1 MQTTTVTT
9 AAREYAR
16 RPKDEQI
23 PTIADMIAT
32 AQADR
37 DHCVERQYNWKDLE
51 ATYADA
57 RVLLASPKGA
67 APLSHWAFGQM
78 ARSLGAPASYL
89 RELPPALA
97 AQCLNFG
104 ISETPVGQTAKI
116 LARRA
121 NGQPPL
127 IRAITSDTYTRVWDG
142 DLYDRVNRDILQYKT
157 PNGEW
162 QNAPTW
168 AGESIAGYRSDRD
181 SFLFQV
187 DGGSIVNDPS
197 VGREGDG
204 RLFRGIMIRNS
215 EVGASSITIEV
226 VLFRYVCGNHM
237 LWGAT
242 IARAFK
248 RRHVGQGIT
257 REVMRE
263 IARLSREFT
272 DRPASADEA
281 LIKALIAHEIA
292 TTRDAVIDEL
302 RAVGLSASQAAD
314 AYARAEQTENA
325 SPRSY
330 WGIAQGITRISQDSG
345 YQDERY
351 ALDKLAGVVLARGA
365 KRVAA

>member
-1 MQTTTVTT
+1 MTGQTITT

-23 PTIADMIAT
+23 PTVGEMIAI
-32 AQADR
+32 ANADR
-37 DHCVERQYNWKDLE
+37 LHSVERQYNWKDLQ
-51 ATYADA
+51 ATADA
-57 RVLLASPKGA
+57 DRVLLQSPKGA
-67 APLSHWAFGQM
+67 APMSHWAFGQM

-89 RELPPALA
+89 RTLPPSIASD
-97 AQCLNFG
+97 CLNHG
-104 ISETPVGQTAKI
+104 IGETTIGATAKI

-121 NGQPPL
+121 NGQPPM
-127 IRAITSDTYTRVWDG
+127 IRAITSDTYSRVWDAE
-142 DLYDRVNRDILQYKT
+142 LYENVNRQILQYAT
-157 PNGEW
+157 PNGTW

-197 VGREGDG
+197 VGREADG
-204 RLFRGIMIRNS
+204 RMFRGIMLRNS

-242 IARAFK
+242 IARAFR
-248 RRHVGQGIT
+248 RRHVGTGIT

-263 IARLSREFT
+263 IARISREFT

-292 TTRDAVIDEL
+292 TTKDAVIDEL

-314 AYARAEQTENA
+314 AYDRAEQTENA

-330 WGIAQGITRISQDSG
+330 WGIAQGITRLSQDSG

-351 ALDKLAGVVLARGA
+351 DLDKLAGIVLARGA